1 MKMQTLAAALAQIGK
16 EGEELDSKA
25 MTVLRIVR
33 AEKINDGKSFNKA
46 VREAYRANGW
56 FGKPGKPKVGAPT
69 QEKVPASVK
78 QYVSSIRAAYRL
90 KLHVANFTSIN
101 ALRAELKEQRA
112 KAIKRAHKAN
122 GSTPPEMVGIRLQ
135 QPDTLLGGKA
145 IFHDL
150 VALYDALDRT
160 RKPKFMGALERTKR
174 EFITA
179 APQLV
184 LQSAPEMRQAA

>member
-1 MKMQTLAAALAQIGK
+1 MMKMQTLAAALAQIGK

-46 VREAYRANGW
+46 VKEAYRANGW

-69 QEKVPASVK
+69 QEKVPASVS
-78 QYVSSIRAAYRL
+78 QYVSTIRAAFRL
-90 KLHVANFTSIN
+90 KMEVTSFTSIH
-101 ALRAELKEQRA
+101 ALRVELKAKRA

-135 QPDTLLGGKA
+135 QPDTLNGS

-150 VALYDALDRT
+150 VALYNALDRT
-160 RKPKFMGALERTKR
+160 RKPKLMGALERTKR

-184 LQSAPEMRQAA
+184 VHSMPEMRQAA